1 MQILWRVERCTE
13 NHLRCLADLVECV
26 VFIMKKKGRST
37 GVRSWKEKKKERRK
51 LWRESRS
58 EEERK

>member
-1 MQILWRVERCTE
+1 MKEKRKRKIKQILWRVERCSE

-37 GVRSWKEKKKERRK
+37 GVRS
-51 LWRESRS
+51 
-58 EEERK
+58 